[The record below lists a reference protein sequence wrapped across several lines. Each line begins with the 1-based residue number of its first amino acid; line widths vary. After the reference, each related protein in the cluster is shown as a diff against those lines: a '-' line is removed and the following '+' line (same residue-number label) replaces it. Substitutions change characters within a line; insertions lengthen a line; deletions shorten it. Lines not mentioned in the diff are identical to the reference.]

1 MEGYCATTE
10 YNTGAC
16 LRDTKGSFPWPADVG
31 TRSTEWHLQACIA
44 SCMACARC
52 NFVSFSRG
60 ERDCSW
66 YRDCDMGALNND
78 LAFTK
83 HKTWKVRDA
92 DGSVAA
98 AARAILSRREPVASE
113 PFRKPRLIDVLVYAG
128 AHYDEVLQVRM
139 HELDLLV
146 DLFLILEIPRRPSAA
161 GPPARGPILS
171 SQPWLAPF
179 ANRTRIVEFSG
190 GAVHAAHGAE
200 LPGGHV
206 HAFLDLDLQTLGDRE
221 LVLNSMQ
228 RAFAEVAQPN
238 DLVLISDIDEI
249 PRRAALASLLADTPK
264 VTSLLSDGLT
274 ILLTGPS
281 FMYHWRCRVAP
292 DAPPWSVG
300 PRLCS
305 GETLRHFGGGGV
317 RYFAKAGSPRQ
328 PALAIPNASWHLRY
342 FMAAREIQGVLCD
355 HSEPDSLVDALEW
368 WRRDLNVSAMCSQPA
383 LIHRAISQCTD
394 LWGRHEIS
402 EHHTYIRSGEWKSVE
417 DGDET
422 LPYHVAS
429 HPEMY
434 HSSKLNR
441 LHELTSA

>member
-1 MEGYCATTE
+1 
-10 YNTGAC
+10 
-16 LRDTKGSFPWPADVG
+16 
-31 TRSTEWHLQACIA
+31 
-44 SCMACARC
+44 
-52 NFVSFSRG
+52 
-60 ERDCSW
+60 
-66 YRDCDMGALNND
+66 
-78 LAFTK
+78 
-83 HKTWKVRDA
+83 
-92 DGSVAA
+92 
-98 AARAILSRREPVASE
+98 
-113 PFRKPRLIDVLVYAG
+113 
-128 AHYDEVLQVRM
+128 M

-200 LPGGHV
+200 LPGGRV

-292 DAPPWSVG
+292 DAPPWGVG

-394 LWGRHEIS
+394 LWGRHGMS
-402 EHHTYIRSGEWKSVE
+402 EHHTYIRSGEWNSVG

-422 LPYHVAS
+422 LPYHVAR